1 MNTQEFIQQV
11 ITQLE
16 SEHENSELIQWVDE
30 ILTKICDIAVHETN
44 KLFEETIDQKDKEIA
59 ALQESN
65 QKLIST
71 LEFVKDYFEI
81 NDLDKVTPRTYD
93 VVIKALNAGEPG

>member
-11 ITQLE
+11 ITELE
-16 SEHENSELIQWVDE
+16 SEHENSALIQWVDE

-59 ALQESN
+59 ALQENN

-93 VVIKALNAGEPG
+93 VVKQALSTGEPG